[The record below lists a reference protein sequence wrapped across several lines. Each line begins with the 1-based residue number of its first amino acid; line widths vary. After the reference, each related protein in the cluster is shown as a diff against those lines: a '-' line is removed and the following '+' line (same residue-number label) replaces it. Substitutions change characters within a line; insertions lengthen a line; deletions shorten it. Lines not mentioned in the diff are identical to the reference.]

1 MVTVSEESGTHLNAG
16 KRYFSGCLWVFTLTE
31 SMFPTHGMSQWYDR
45 VYSRALTRIEETLTE
60 LKQLQANEGQE
71 GASEGLEENLAQQV
85 ELTEKLAGYAQIA
98 HTTAQIRQHPNAVTE
113 IEKTYTFSYS
123 AESTS
128 EAAE

>member
-1 MVTVSEESGTHLNAG
+1 MTNNE
-16 KRYFSGCLWVFTLTE
+16 KW
-31 SMFPTHGMSQWYDR
+31 PDR
-45 VYSRALTRIEETLTE
+45 VYSRTLTRIEETITE

-71 GASEGLEENLAQQV
+71 ETSEGLEENLAQQV
-85 ELTEKLAGYAQIA
+85 ESLEKLEGYAKIA

-113 IEKTYTFSYS
+113 TKKTYTFSYS